1 MKKLITLL
9 GMIWLMWGAAS
20 AQNCNLKVQFTI
32 TPASCYNNGKVAYAL
47 FDADNNIVTSA
58 SELGLHDVRIYY
70 KVNEGDS
77 AHYGHFYTG
86 GWDTLTIDFGTY
98 VIGVEG
104 LCSDGGSG
112 WIKADTHQ
120 VMNIP
125 TTYVTPTVE
134 SFYNLAADTTA
145 YGKRPSSDCINTGR
159 VQLILKDGK
168 LPYYVTIKDFTTG
181 DTLRIDTITQ
191 RQYSGNK
198 ENLYN
203 YKDYYSFDSL
213 PPGTWVFSV
222 VDGCHYGL
230 PNHTQEV
237 EVSAIPWLVSIQ
249 STSQSGLYV
258 DSLSTRYV
266 NVAVNINNPALHFAN
281 SSINKRYWHNLVNMP
296 QMAEYRI
303 NYGGSLGASEWRPVP
318 PLTGYTGYGAN
329 YCRVTLRDTIL
340 AKACEDILGNTLTL
354 EWKDKC
360 HDTIISKTFIF
371 QKPLNYSVSSINE
384 TDSIVDHGCGIEDY
398 NHTLYH
404 SINIRNINNF
414 GQWNGAF
421 TQPLYWVYIDV
432 DRGDTITID
441 TISTLGQISYL
452 TDSIVESKP
461 YYGSFRTTPR
471 TIKVKRVLMSDGC
484 GELFSR
490 TDNLTFKTTHTTGHD
505 EWQSSYTFPNYSCS
519 VPRKINVF
527 YPGEESDLLDGTI
540 VRLITSPNDNFY
552 NFEAT
557 YDTSSHSW
565 TITRSNP
572 DNNIPII
579 GSASGNNIYLE
590 DPSLPGGTYT
600 FEIIFKCGSYT
611 KSHNIT
617 PSYIPDWTLTT
628 GNAKCITNSRSITL
642 TGTNYKG
649 APSADIDGTIIRLV
663 SSPYNNRYNFEA
675 VYSTTAKKWTFTTPP
690 LAVASLTNSNPT
702 TNVPINAIF
711 SSVGLPNGTYEFVI
725 ITPCSTYTKT
735 VNAQFSEMVSYDLVE
750 TPEYTID
757 DECVLSYVTYTNG
770 QFEKHFYQT
779 ATVPDQDFVLVPEL
793 TEDAPTYFQII
804 SGPLG
809 GYDGAVHVLGEPIRI
824 SMPGTFVVNVR
835 STQTYAANPASNC
848 YVNYF
853 DTIVYDRNTVE
864 FDYAVALLCEP
875 GSTHGNVFVGG
886 ANGIEPYTYTLYR
899 NADKQGPVL
908 GTNTTGIFENIEMSP
923 TEDMSCLVQDQC
935 GAYFHINLR
944 PKTWSELQ
952 RVWFDGGMTVTS
964 SCEGGTI
971 CVNAISIGSILHY
984 NWIGPNGF
992 SSTEAHSCVTIPRG
1006 GEEGWYKVHI
1016 VNSGCGDDFYD
1027 SIYLHIERSP
1037 WVEIAS
1043 DTTLCPGSPIEIK
1056 MVPKS
1061 PNTTDNVTFTMVI
1074 ENIHEKITHNFSL
1087 APGDTARYTITPLTN
1102 TKVYALNINDG
1113 TCNYADADDTMHVNI
1128 YHLHPYTVT
1137 THHDTICYGTTAN
1150 LSALSSLDP
1159 PYALRW
1165 YRDYNHT
1172 DLVRE
1177 DSLFTADALSSMT
1190 LPDLTNDTIFYIVVE
1205 NEEYCPT
1212 TYGKP
1217 THTLNMTDGET
1228 ELSLGHTYRF
1238 YDSGGPS
1245 ANYGTNE
1252 HFTHTFSS
1260 TDGKPVTIKFESFS
1274 FNNNAHLF
1282 IFTGQDVTPDSLLYD
1297 LTAGKANPGT
1307 IVSHGDALTCYFV
1320 SSTSRAAGWNAIVE
1334 HEPAKVIAKVYPKNE
1349 ITYYDTVCQSRTHTY
1364 ADPYHIAPAVT
1375 SMESLN
1381 NVVRKHGTYIF
1392 SNVLTDS
1399 DLHGCD
1405 STVNF
1410 LMTVNIPPRHD
1421 TTVIITNFQNGYP
1434 WHDSLYTQSGAH
1446 THYIALEDG
1455 CDSLD
1460 ILYIVVLNI
1469 DTSDNG
1475 ICPGDSTDLTISVTR
1490 REIQVT
1496 NDVIPRTPRV
1506 GDVLCTDGYTLH
1518 PDSFLLSGKTAMGV
1532 VVSVDLETGYGRA
1545 IALSNAYTT
1554 TLRWAYNKHAA
1565 THSMIPATT
1574 FDQAMEDMNGAGNT
1588 DEILR
1593 TAKVAGGAS
1602 TNTATNAP
1610 AAHYCKLYNHNTYKV
1625 GTDSLGWYLP
1635 SAGEMQII
1643 YCNRVALNNTLN
1655 KLNELDSRNTSLTA
1669 GHYWTSTEYNNNA
1682 SWYFHSGGYLQYN
1695 GTKTSGYNV
1704 RAMIQFPLP

>member
-9 GMIWLMWGAAS
+9 GMIWLLWSAAY
-20 AQNCNLKVQFTI
+20 AQDCTLKVQFNI
-32 TPASCYNNGKVAYAL
+32 IPASCYNNGKVAYAL
-47 FDADNNIVTSA
+47 LDADNNIVASA

-98 VIGVEG
+98 IIGVEG
-104 LCSDGGSG
+104 LCSDGGNG
-112 WIKADTHQ
+112 WIKADTHL

-134 SFYNLAADTTA
+134 SFYNLASDTTA

-181 DTLRIDTITQ
+181 ETLRIDTVTQ
-191 RQYSGNK
+191 PQYSGNNP
-198 ENLYN
+198 NLYN

-237 EVSAIPWLVSIQ
+237 EVSSIPWLVTIQ
-249 STSQSGLYV
+249 SSSQSGEYV
-258 DSLSTRYV
+258 DELSTRYV

-281 SSINKRYWHNLVNMP
+281 GSINKRYWHNLVNMP

-303 NYGGSLGASEWRPVP
+303 VYGGNLGASEWRPVP
-318 PLTGYTGYGAN
+318 STGLTGYGVN
-329 YCRVTLRDTIL
+329 YCRVTLRDTVSATL
-340 AKACEDILGNTLTL
+340 CEDILGNTFTL

-360 HDTIISKTFIF
+360 HDTIISKTFTF
-371 QKPLNYSVSSINE
+371 GKPLSYSASSFNE
-384 TDSIVDHGCGIEDY
+384 TDSVVEQGCSVHGY
-398 NHTLYH
+398 SHTSYY
-404 SINIRNINNF
+404 SINIRNAGNY
-414 GQWNGAF
+414 GQWNGSF
-421 TQPLYWVYIDV
+421 TKPLYWAYIDV
-432 DRGDTITID
+432 NTGDTIHRD
-441 TISTLGQISYL
+441 TINTLAQVSLL
-452 TDSIVESKP
+452 TDSIVESI
-461 YYGSFRTTPR
+461 YGSFRTSPR
-471 TIKVKRVLMSDGC
+471 TIRTKRVLISDEC
-484 GELFSR
+484 GVLFER
-490 TDNLTFKTTHTTGHD
+490 TDNLIFKTTHTSGQD
-505 EWQSSYTFPNYSCS
+505 EWQASYNFPNYSCS
-519 VPRKINVF
+519 VPRKINVL
-527 YPGEESDLLDGTI
+527 YPAEEPDNLDGTI
-540 VRLITSPNDNFY
+540 VRLTTSPNDNFY

-557 YDTSSHSW
+557 YDTSSKSW

-579 GSASGNNIYLE
+579 GNASGNNIYLE
-590 DPSLPGGTYT
+590 DPSLPGGTY
-600 FEIIFKCGSYT
+600 IFQITSSCGSYT
-611 KSHNIT
+611 KQLNIT
-617 PSYIPDWTLTT
+617 PSYIPNWTLTT
-628 GNAKCITNSRSITL
+628 ANAVCITNSRSITL
-642 TGTNYKG
+642 KGTDYKG
-649 APSADIDGTIIRLV
+649 APSADLDGTIIRLV
-663 SSPYNNRYNFEA
+663 SSPYSNRYNFEA
-675 VYSTTAKKWTFTTPP
+675 VYSTTSKKWTFTTPP

-702 TNVPINAIF
+702 ANDPINAIY
-711 SSVGLPNGTYEFVI
+711 SAVGLPNGTYEFVI
-725 ITPCSTYTKT
+725 ITPCTTYTKT
-735 VNAQFSEMVSYDLVE
+735 LEAAFSEMISYDLVE

-757 DECVLSYVTYTNG
+757 DECVLSYVTYTKG

-779 ATVPDQDFVLVPEL
+779 ASVPDQDFVLVPEL

-835 STQTYAANPASNC
+835 STQTYYANPANYC

-853 DTIVYDRNTVE
+853 DTIRYDRNTVE

-886 ANGIEPYTYTLYR
+886 ANGIGPYTYTLYR

-908 GTNTTGIFENIEMSP
+908 GTNNTGIFENIEMSP

-952 RVWFDGGMTVTS
+952 RVWFDDGMTVSS

-984 NWIGPNGF
+984 NWVGPNGF

-1027 SIYLHIERSP
+1027 SIYLNIDRSP
-1037 WVEIAS
+1037 WVELAS
-1043 DTTLCPGSPIEIK
+1043 DTTLCPGTPIEVK

-1061 PNTTDNVTFTMVI
+1061 PNTTTDNVTFTMVI
-1074 ENIHEKITHNFSL
+1074 ENIHETITHNFSL

-1102 TKVYALNINDG
+1102 TKVYVLNINDG
-1113 TCNYADADDTMHVNI
+1113 TCNFAEAEDTMHVNV
-1128 YHLHPYTVT
+1128 YNLHPYTVT
-1137 THHDTICYGTTAN
+1137 TNHDTICYGTTGTI
-1150 LSALSSLDP
+1150 SAQSSLIP

-1165 YRDYNHT
+1165 YNDYNHT
-1172 DLVRE
+1172 DLVKE
-1177 DSLFTADALSSMT
+1177 DSLFTADAISSMT
-1190 LPDLTNDTIFYIVVE
+1190 LTNLTNDTIFYIVVE
-1205 NEEYCPT
+1205 NDEYCPT

-1217 THTLNMTDGET
+1217 THKLNMANGET

-1252 HFTHTFSS
+1252 HLTHTFSS
-1260 TDGKPVTIKFESFS
+1260 TDGKPVTMKFESFT
-1274 FNNNAHLF
+1274 FNNNARLT
-1282 IFTGQDVTPDSLLYD
+1282 IFTGQEVNPDSTLCT
-1297 LTAGKANPGT
+1297 LTQGSPNPGT

-1320 SSTSRAAGWNAIVE
+1320 SSTSRAAGWSAIVE
-1334 HEPAKVIAKVYPKNE
+1334 HEPAKAIIKVRPKDE
-1349 ITYYDTVCQSRTHTY
+1349 ITYYDTVCQSQTHSY
-1364 ADPYHIAPAVT
+1364 ADPHHIAPAVT
-1375 SMESLN
+1375 SLESLN
-1381 NVVRKHGTYIF
+1381 NAVRKHGTHTF
-1392 SNVLTDS
+1392 SNVLTNANQY
-1399 DLHGCD
+1399 GCD
-1405 STVNF
+1405 STVTF
-1410 LMTVNIPPRHD
+1410 IMSVTIPPRHD
-1421 TTVIITNFQNGYP
+1421 TSVVITNLQNGYS
-1434 WHDSLYTQSGAH
+1434 WHDSLYTQSGSH

-1460 ILYIVVLNI
+1460 ILYIVVLDV
-1469 DTSDNG
+1469 DTSDNE

-1490 REIQVT
+1490 RETQVI

-1506 GDVLCTDGYTLH
+1506 GDVLCTDGYILH
-1518 PDSFLLSGKTAMGV
+1518 PDSFLLSDKTAMGV
-1532 VVSVDLETGYGRA
+1532 VVSVDLASGYGRA
-1545 IALSNAYTT
+1545 IALTNAHTT
-1554 TLRWAYNKHAA
+1554 TLRWAYNKQAA
-1565 THSMIPATT
+1565 THSVAPATT
-1574 FDQAMEDMNGAGNT
+1574 FDQAIADMNGAGNT
-1588 DEILR
+1588 DEMIR

-1610 AAHYCKLYNHNTYKV
+1610 AAHYCKFFNHNTYKV
-1625 GTDSLGWYLP
+1625 GTDSLGWYFP
-1635 SAGEMQII
+1635 SAGEMQIV
-1643 YCNRVALNNTLN
+1643 YSNRTALNNTLN
-1655 KLNELDSRNTSLTA
+1655 KLKELDSRNTLLSSS
-1669 GHYWTSTEYNNNA
+1669 GNYWTSTEYNNNA
-1682 SWYFHSGGYLQYN
+1682 SWYFHSSGYLQYN
-1695 GTKTSGYNV
+1695 GTKTSVGNV
-1704 RAMIQFPLP
+1704 RAMIKFPLP